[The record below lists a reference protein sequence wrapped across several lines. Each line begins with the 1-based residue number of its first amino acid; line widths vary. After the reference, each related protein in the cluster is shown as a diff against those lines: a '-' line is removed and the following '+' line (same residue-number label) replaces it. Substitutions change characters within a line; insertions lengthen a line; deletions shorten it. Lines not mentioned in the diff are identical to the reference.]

1 MTTAGDIRRDT
12 SGASSR
18 RFDSSG
24 KFLKCEDCGE
34 TLFVKELRE
43 QFMVCSHCGY
53 HFRINSEDRIRYIA
67 DPDTFKPMFRNLT
80 ACDPLDF
87 AGRRKYSV
95 RLEESR
101 NQTGLNDAA
110 VCGTCKIRGLDAMLC
125 VTDAFFMMGSMGS
138 VVGEALARATEYAT
152 ANRLPLIIVSG
163 SGGGARMD
171 EGVFSLMQMAKTSAA
186 LAKHD
191 DAGLLFI
198 SVLTNP
204 TFGGVSA
211 SFAMLGDFIIAEP
224 KALIGFT
231 GPRVIKQTIN
241 VDLPEGFQESEYL
254 RDHGQVDFIV
264 PRSELTDSIAKLIRY
279 TAKNKAE

>member
-1 MTTAGDIRRDT
+1 MTTADTNRRET
-12 SGASSR
+12 AGASSR

-24 KFLKCEDCGE
+24 KFLKCEECGE
-34 TLFVKELRE
+34 TLFVKELRD
-43 QFMVCSHCGY
+43 QYMVCSHCGY

-67 DPDTFKPMFRNLT
+67 DPDTFRPMFRNLES
-80 ACDPLDF
+80 CDPLDF

-95 RLEESR
+95 RYEESR
-101 NQTGLNDAA
+101 QQTGLNDAA
-110 VCGTCKIRGLDAMLC
+110 VCGPCKIRGLDAMLC
-125 VTDAFFMMGSMGS
+125 VTDSFFMMGSMGS
-138 VVGEALARATEYAT
+138 VVGETLARATEYAT
-152 ANRLPLIIVSG
+152 DQRLPLIIVSG

-186 LAKHD
+186 LARHD

-264 PRSELTDSIAKLIRY
+264 PRSQLTDAIAKLIRY
-279 TAKNKAE
+279 TNRSKAE